1 MEKVMSSYIV
11 GIDLGTTN
19 SVVAYTE
26 RPEDGAADASDIRLF
41 RIPQLVDAGVVEK
54 REMLPSFIFLPEAHD
69 VGRGAT
75 ALPWDAEPDAVV
87 GEFARKRGGELPQR
101 LISSAKSWLCNTMV
115 DRKAENLP
123 WKGPQEVSKMSA
135 VTASAA
141 ILRHMRDAW
150 NHEMA
155 ADDPALRLENQEIY
169 LTVPASFDAV
179 ARELTVQA
187 AALSGLAHV
196 TLLEEPQAA
205 LYAWIE
211 SMGDDWRSKV
221 KKGETLLVCDIGG
234 GTSDF
239 SLIGISEEDGEL
251 SLERIAVGDHLLV
264 GGDNMDLALA
274 WYVKSKMDAKGQK
287 LDDWQMRGL
296 GHSIR
301 SVKEKILSGG
311 TNGPEPVTIL
321 GRGSGLI
328 GGTLKS
334 EMDEKEVDQV
344 ILEGFLPLCSVGERP
359 VQKRRSGLREM
370 GLVYEQDPSIS
381 RHMAWFLAR
390 QGGDGWQNACIPDA
404 VLFNGGIMKSAAV
417 RERIL
422 GVVDYFREEVGNDT
436 PVREV
441 EAGDYDLSVARG
453 AAYYGLARLGR
464 GIRIRG
470 GLSRSYYVSVEAAMP
485 AIPGMPAP
493 MKALCVAP
501 MGMEEGTEERV
512 ASEEFVLYVGEPVAF
527 DIMASASR
535 RDDAPGDVID
545 SWADG
550 EMEDLTSIETTLEG
564 EWGTAIPVQFEIR
577 VTEIGTLEFW
587 CVATEGD
594 KRWKLEFNVRER
606 DDAGY

>member
-1 MEKVMSSYIV
+1 MSSYIV

-26 RPEDGAADASDIRLF
+26 KPVEGADAPNAIELF
-41 RIPQLVDAGVVEK
+41 RIPQLVDSGVVEK
-54 REMLPSFIFLPEAHD
+54 REMLPSFVFLPEAHD

-75 ALPWDAEPDAVV
+75 ALPWDESPECVV
-87 GEFARKRGGELPQR
+87 GEFARKRGSELPQR
-101 LISSAKSWLCNTMV
+101 LIASAKSWLCNTMV
-115 DRKAENLP
+115 DRNAKNLP
-123 WKGPQEVSKMSA
+123 WKGPQEISKMSA
-135 VTASAA
+135 VEASAA
-141 ILRHMRDAW
+141 ILKHIRDAW

-155 ADDPALRLENQEIY
+155 SDDPNLRLENQEIY

-187 AALSGLAHV
+187 AEMAGLSHA

-211 SMGDDWRSKV
+211 SMGDDWRKSV

-234 GTSDF
+234 GTTDF

-251 SLERIAVGDHLLV
+251 ALERIAVGDHLLV

-274 WYVKSKMDAKGQK
+274 WFVKSKMDAKGQK

-296 GHSIR
+296 SHSIR
-301 SVKEKILSGG
+301 GVKERILSGKAE
-311 TNGPEPVTIL
+311 GPEPVTIL

-334 EMDEKEVDQV
+334 ELDPSEVDQ
-344 ILEGFLPLCSVGERP
+344 ILIEGFLPLCSVEDRP
-359 VQKRRSGLREM
+359 VRKRRSGLREA

-381 RHMAWFLAR
+381 RHMGWFLAR
-390 QGGDGWQNACIPDA
+390 QGADGSLAKIPDA
-404 VLFNGGIMKSAAV
+404 ILFNGGIMKSDTV

-422 GVVDYFREEVGNDT
+422 SVVDYFREEAGIEN

-441 EAGDYDLSVARG
+441 EACDFDLSVARG
-453 AAYYGLARLGR
+453 AAYFGLARQGK

-470 GLSRSYYVSVEAAMP
+470 GLSRSYYVSVESSMP

-501 MGMEEGTEERV
+501 MGMEEGTEKRV
-512 ASEEFVLYVGEPVAF
+512 DSEDFYLYVGEPVGF
-527 DIMASASR
+527 DIMCSNTR
-535 RDDAPGDVID
+535 RDDAPGDILD
-545 SWADG
+545 AWADG
-550 EMEDLTSIETTLEG
+550 ELEDLTSIETTLEG
-564 EWGTAIPVQFEIR
+564 SGGDAIPVQFEIK

-587 CVATEGD
+587 CVALEGD
-594 KRWKLEFNVRER
+594 ERWKLEFNVRER

>member
-1 MEKVMSSYIV
+1 MTAYIV

-26 RPEDGAADASDIRLF
+26 KPADGADGPSDIRLF

-75 ALPWDAEPDAVV
+75 ALPWDAAPASVV

-101 LISSAKSWLCNTMV
+101 LIASAKSWLCNTMV
-115 DRKAENLP
+115 DRTAENLP
-123 WKGPQEVSKMSA
+123 WKGPDEVSKMSS

-141 ILRHMRDAW
+141 ILHHIRDAW

-155 ADDPALRLENQEIY
+155 QGAPEHRLEHQELY

-187 AALSGLAHV
+187 AAMAGLTRV

-211 SMGDDWRSKV
+211 SMGENWRKKV
-221 KKGETLLVCDIGG
+221 KKGETLLVCDVGG
-234 GTSDF
+234 GTTDF
-239 SLIGISEEDGEL
+239 SLIGISEEAGEL

-274 WYVKSKMDAKGQK
+274 WYVKSKMDAKGQR

-296 GHSIR
+296 GHAIR
-301 SVKEKILSGG
+301 SVKERVLSGVSTG
-311 TNGPEPVTIL
+311 TESVTIL

-328 GGTLKS
+328 GGTLKCELDSS
-334 EMDEKEVDQV
+334 EVEQV
-344 ILEGFLPLCSVGERP
+344 ILEGFLALCSIGDRP
-359 VQKRRSGLREM
+359 VRKLRSGLREV

-381 RHMAWFLAR
+381 RHIAWFLAR
-390 QGGDGWQNACIPDA
+390 QGGEGWQNACIPDA
-404 VLFNGGIMKSAAV
+404 VLFNGGIMKSEAV

-422 GVVDYFREEVGNDT
+422 GVVDYFREEVGNAT

-493 MKALCVAP
+493 VKALCVAP
-501 MGMEEGTEERV
+501 MGMEEGTERRV

-535 RDDAPGDVID
+535 RDDSPGDVIE
-545 SWADG
+545 SWGDG
-550 EMEDLTSIETTLEG
+550 DMEDLTSIETTLEG
-564 EWGTAIPVQFEIR
+564 EWGTAIPVNFEIR

-587 CVATEGD
+587 CVATHGE